1 VSKLNPLCKELG
13 IPFPILQGGMGNIS
27 SAVLAAAVSNAGG
40 LGTIGVGTLMLEEI
54 EQQLNAIRSGTSQP
68 FCVNLPVSVHP
79 DIEKVIE
86 RIIDRKVPVVSLS
99 AGNPSPFI
107 PRFKEK
113 GIKVICVTATVKQ
126 AQKAEQAGADII
138 VCEGYEAAG
147 INALNESTTLTL
159 VPQIVR
165 AVNVPVVAAGGIGNG
180 KGLAAALALGAA
192 GVQMGTRLIA
202 TLEAPYHEKYKQAL
216 LNATDE
222 ATVIVGR
229 PFKKIRR
236 LLKTEGASELLK
248 LEKDAEASAA
258 LFLQR
263 TDERYHVLGAIDGN
277 LKQGFV
283 NAGQI
288 AGLIEEIPPVKTLFE
303 TMMAEAKHA
312 IELASRLI

>member
-1 VSKLNPLCKELG
+1 
-13 IPFPILQGGMGNIS
+13 MGNIS
-27 SAVLAAAVSNAGG
+27 SAGLAVAVSNAGG
-40 LGTIGVGTLMLEEI
+40 LGTIGVGTLLLEEI
-54 EQQLNAIRSGTSQP
+54 EQKINDLQMGTSQP
-68 FCVNLPVSVHP
+68 YCVNLPLSVHP
-79 DIEKVIE
+79 DIETVIE
-86 RIIDRKVPVVSLS
+86 RVIECHVPVVSLA
-99 AGNPSPFI
+99 AGNPAPFI
-107 PRFKEK
+107 PQFKEK

-165 AVNVPVVAAGGIGNG
+165 AVQVPVVAAGGIGDG
-180 KGLAAALALGAA
+180 KGLAAVLALGAA

-202 TLEAPYHEKYKQAL
+202 TREAPYHEKYKQAL

-229 PFKKIRR
+229 PFNRIRR
-236 LLKTEGASELLK
+236 LLKTGGASELLK
-248 LEKDAEASAA
+248 LEKEADASVT
-258 LFLQR
+258 LFHKR
-263 TDERYHVLGAIDGN
+263 TDERYHVLGAVDGD
-277 LKQGFV
+277 LDQGFV

-303 TMMAEAKHA
+303 TMITEAKLA
-312 IELASRLI
+312 IESANLWI